1 MTASEDQP
9 LEESNATASVSGVPI
24 NTDTEDT
31 GGATRRVNQFVWGFG
46 VIMVLIAGGGFI
58 FKLIEFL
65 TAFNSGEPFQFSI
78 IPVMTYLIVAAGF
91 GCLFMWAYLAG
102 QFKDIEG
109 PKYRMLEMQDEF
121 DK

>member
-1 MTASEDQP
+1 MIARKDEALDNGKDENHSDETWNRDS
-9 LEESNATASVSGVPI
+9 
-24 NTDTEDT
+24 
-31 GGATRRVNQFVWGFG
+31 GATRRVHRFVWGFG

-91 GCLFMWAYLAG
+91 GCLFMWAYLSG

-109 PKYRMLEMQDEF
+109 PKYRMLEMQEEF
-121 DK
+121 DKQSQ